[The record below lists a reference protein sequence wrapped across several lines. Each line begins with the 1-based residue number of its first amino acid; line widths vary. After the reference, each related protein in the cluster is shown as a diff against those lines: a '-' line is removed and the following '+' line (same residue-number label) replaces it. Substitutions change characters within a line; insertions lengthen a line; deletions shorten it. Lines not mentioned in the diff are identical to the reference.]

1 MGQSFL
7 YKTEAKKSR
16 RRQLTGANPHE
27 RTNERGG
34 EKKERRKEGAREIE
48 RKNQPTSHFFFFLS
62 VPSKSVAS
70 SSLREGGRGWGTLV
84 SFPSNEKKKKSP
96 SYVAAVAA
104 RSVWHIQKEKRYEL
118 TFCSLLLLPV
128 EQRAPI
134 LDPPLFHLFRYFIL
148 FLSPLYLAMGER
160 RWGVSHQLTR
170 SSLFLLLSS
179 IFFSLDAERIT
190 DKVEA
195 FKLTD
200 AFFILSVVG
209 SGLCVFPSSS
219 GSSRPRDGQ
228 TSDLSTLFF
237 SHLFVAALFYYFH
250 ADTRKKEKKVRVQSN
265 GPTRHKREKKNRRKT
280 TGREKGGR
288 EAPWSDSG

>member
-1 MGQSFL
+1 
-7 YKTEAKKSR
+7 
-16 RRQLTGANPHE
+16 
-27 RTNERGG
+27 
-34 EKKERRKEGAREIE
+34 
-48 RKNQPTSHFFFFLS
+48 
-62 VPSKSVAS
+62 
-70 SSLREGGRGWGTLV
+70 
-84 SFPSNEKKKKSP
+84 
-96 SYVAAVAA
+96 
-104 RSVWHIQKEKRYEL
+104 
-118 TFCSLLLLPV
+118 
-128 EQRAPI
+128 
-134 LDPPLFHLFRYFIL
+134 
-148 FLSPLYLAMGER
+148 MGER

-179 IFFSLDAERIT
+179 IFFSLNAERET

-195 FKLTD
+195 FNLTD
-200 AFFILSVVG
+200 ACFILDVVS

-237 SHLFVAALFYYFH
+237 FHLFVAALFFLFYYFH

-265 GPTRHKREKKNRRKT
+265 GPTRHKREKKKNRRKT